1 MSSSFPD
8 SFDQFG
14 GDSPVAGDTHS
25 VDDGYLGPDSYSNFD
40 STAAD
45 SPPPIYVSGGEFPSD
60 PAFFSSETNDNGPI
74 LPPPAE
80 MEPEEGYALRE
91 WRRLNAIRLA
101 EKEKRE
107 KELLSQIIVEAEEY
121 KVEFHRKGKS
131 LVFIASQEKFHAKA
145 DKDYWKSIA
154 ELIPKEVPTI
164 EKRKGKKD
172 QEKKPSIV
180 VVQGP
185 KPGKHTDLARMRQ
198 ILIKLKHNTP
208 PHLKPSPPPAP
219 DAKTDANANA
229 APKAPDV
236 AVSTEAVALIG
247 GPDGEKGLLLLYS
260 KEISVD
266 ENTQMKDEAKC

>member
-25 VDDGYLGPDSYSNFD
+25 VDDGYLGPDSYSNFE

-121 KVEFHRKGKS
+121 KVEFHRKGQVTCETNIATNREKEK
-131 LVFIASQEKFHAKA
+131 VFIASQEKFHAEA

-172 QEKKPSIV
+172 QEKKPLIV

-185 KPGKHTDLARMRQ
+185 KPGKRTDLARMRQ

-229 APKAPDV
+229 APMAPDV
-236 AVSTEAVALIG
+236 AVSTEAVA
-247 GPDGEKGLLLLYS
+247 
-260 KEISVD
+260 V
-266 ENTQMKDEAKC
+266 A

>member
-1 MSSSFPD
+1 MSSSFAD

-14 GDSPVAGDTHS
+14 GDSPAAGETNS
-25 VDDGYLGPDSYSNFD
+25 FDDGYLGPDSFSNFD

-60 PAFFSSETNDNGPI
+60 PAYFSSETNSNGPI

-91 WRRLNAIRLA
+91 WRRQNAIRLE

-107 KELLSQIIVEAEEY
+107 KELLSQIILEADEY
-121 KVEFHRKGKS
+121 KVEFHRKRQVTCETNRATNREKEK
-131 LVFIASQEKFHAKA
+131 VFVASQEKFHAEA

-154 ELIPKEVPTI
+154 ELIPKEVPAI
-164 EKRKGKKD
+164 QKRKGKKD
-172 QEKKPSIV
+172 QEQKPSIV

-185 KPGKHTDLARMRQ
+185 KPGKPTDLARMRQ
-198 ILIKLKHNTP
+198 ILLKLKHNTP

-219 DAKTDANANA
+219 DAKPDASA
-229 APKAPDV
+229 AAKAPAV
-236 AVSTEAVALIG
+236 AVSTEAVA
-247 GPDGEKGLLLLYS
+247 
-260 KEISVD
+260 V
-266 ENTQMKDEAKC
+266 A

>member
-14 GDSPVAGDTHS
+14 GDSPADGENHS
-25 VDDGYLGPDSYSNFD
+25 FGDGYLGPDPFSNFD

-45 SPPPIYVSGGEFPSD
+45 SPRPIYSEGEFASD
-60 PAFFSSETNDNGPI
+60 PVYFSSETNGDGPI

-91 WRRLNAIRLA
+91 WRSFIQLREPYANVDCKQNAIRLE
-101 EKEKRE
+101 EKENRE
-107 KELLSQIIVEAEEY
+107 RELLSHIIVEADEY
-121 KVEFHRKGKS
+121 KIAFSRKGLLTCETNKAANREKEK
-131 LVFIASQEKFHAKA
+131 VFIASQEKFHAEA

-172 QEKKPSIV
+172 QDKKPSIA

-185 KPGKHTDLARMRQ
+185 KPGKPTDLARMRQ

-208 PHLKPSPPPAP
+208 AHLKPSPPPAP
-219 DAKTDANANA
+219 DAASKT
-229 APKAPDV
+229 APAV
-236 AVSTEAVALIG
+236 AVSSEA
-247 GPDGEKGLLLLYS
+247 
-260 KEISVD
+260 ISV
-266 ENTQMKDEAKC
+266 A